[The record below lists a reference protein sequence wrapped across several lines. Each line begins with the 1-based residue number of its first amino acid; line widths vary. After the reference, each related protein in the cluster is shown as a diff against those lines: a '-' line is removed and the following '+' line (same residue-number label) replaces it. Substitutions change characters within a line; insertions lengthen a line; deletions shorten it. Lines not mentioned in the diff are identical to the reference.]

1 MIRTSGM
8 ALSLLLCVN
17 FQWAQA
23 VSLSGTVTKTG
34 GTAGIQGVKVALATI
49 PGLSGTTDAQGAFT
63 ISGTVSMQW
72 QTPQAARLHYSLA
85 GNSLIISS
93 LPLASRGWVELYSSD
108 GRKIASSTPFHGTT
122 TGKSL
127 VGLPEFGSGLTMLRI
142 ITPGETVTRTI
153 VRLGDALYLKNAGS
167 GIGDGE
173 FTLTKQALA
182 AIVDTLIAT
191 KTGYSTG
198 KVAIDSY
205 NKQNIA
211 ITLDTSSCVVPAMPA
226 FSSLAANAK
235 FPDPFK
241 FMDGTRMTRKDQWEC
256 RRAEINALA
265 QEFLYGRLPPKPES
279 CTGTLSGTKL
289 TIKVTDGGKSGS
301 FDVTINKP
309 TTGTAPYP
317 ALIGT
322 CMNNL
327 GSPLGLGIATIDF
340 PCLTVG
346 SETRGQGVFFT
357 IYGQNNLYKNN
368 GNLITHAWGVDRLID
383 VLETMVQQTGIDPT
397 RLAVTGCSRHG
408 KSALAI
414 GAFCERIA
422 LTLPQESG
430 SGGAGSY
437 RMAEDIGSTVQRL
450 SSTVSEAAWLSTAAN
465 QFTSAVTK
473 LPLDQ
478 HEIVALCA
486 PRPILIIDNTEYV
499 WLCEKCNVGCA
510 YASKKVWDA
519 LGITEKFGFAQAL
532 TTHGH
537 CSFPQAQQASL
548 TAYYNKFLLNK
559 TATTPV
565 YEHIAKNAFDSTKYL
580 DWKTPTLQ

>member
-1 MIRTSGM
+1 MFRTSGM
-8 ALSLLLCVN
+8 ILSLLLCVN
-17 FQWAQA
+17 FLWAQA

-34 GTAGIQGVKVALATI
+34 GTAGIQGVTVGLAKK
-49 PGLSGTTDAQGAFT
+49 PSLSATTNAQGVFT
-63 ISGTVSMQW
+63 INGTASMQW

-93 LPLASRGWVELYSSD
+93 LLLASNGWVELYSSD
-108 GRKIASSTPFHGTT
+108 GRKIASVPFHGNAS
-122 TGKSL
+122 GIL
-127 VGLPEFGSGLTMLRI
+127 RVGLPVFRSGLTMLRI
-142 ITPGETVTRTI
+142 ITPGETVTHTI
-153 VRLGDALYLKNAGS
+153 IRLGDALYIKNAGHD
-167 GIGDGE
+167 IEADGE
-173 FTLTKQALA
+173 FTLTKQAAA

-211 ITLDTSSCVVPAMPA
+211 ITLDTSSCVVPAMPTFA
-226 FSSLAANAK
+226 SLTANAK

-241 FMDGTRMTRKDQWEC
+241 FMDGTRMTRKDQWAC

-279 CTGTLSGTKL
+279 CTGTLEGTKL

-301 FDVTINKP
+301 FDVTITKP
-309 TTGTAPYP
+309 STGTAPYP

-322 CMNNL
+322 CMNSL
-327 GSPLGLGIATIDF
+327 GSPSSLGIATIDF

-357 IYGQNNLYKNN
+357 IYGQDTRYKNN
-368 GNLITHAWGVDRLID
+368 GNLIAHAWGVDRLID

-537 CSFPQAQQASL
+537 CSFPQSQQAGL
-548 TAYYNKFLLNK
+548 TAYYNNFLLNK

-565 YEHIAKNAFDSTKYL
+565 YEHLAKNAFDSTKYL